1 MSLNLLFPKRKCILW
16 LPCPCISIVHWVW
29 GRRVDNV
36 ILVHRSLDHD
46 DLHPDLMQM
55 PRIAHPLEM
64 PDLELDAVT
73 GWEFKSF
80 PLERC

>member
-1 MSLNLLFPKRKCILW
+1 MHFVAALSLDLYCTLG
-16 LPCPCISIVHWVW
+16 V
-29 GRRVDNV
+29 GERVENV

-46 DLHPDLMQM
+46 DLHPDLMQT
-55 PRIAHPLEM
+55 PRIAHPLKM
-64 PDLELDAVT
+64 PDLELNAVT